1 MRVPDGEARISRL
14 SLLLHS
20 GDSVLGVLMRT
31 VTMQGWPY
39 AQEKL
44 EGVAKIIAVIAV
56 ETIGAIIEGNLRS
69 ETDINAGPV
78 R

>member
-1 MRVPDGEARISRL
+1 MRVADGEARISRL
-14 SLLLHS
+14 SLFLHS
-20 GDSVLGVLMRT
+20 GDSLLRVLMHT
-31 VTMQGWPY
+31 VTVQGWPY

-56 ETIGAIIEGNLRS
+56 ETIGAIIDGKLRS
-69 ETDINAGPV
+69 ETDIKAGPV

>member
-14 SLLLHS
+14 SLFLHS
-20 GDSVLGVLMRT
+20 GESVLRVLMHT
-31 VTMQGWPY
+31 VTVQGWPY

-44 EGVAKIIAVIAV
+44 EGVAKIIAVITV
-56 ETIGAIIEGNLRS
+56 ETIGAIVDS
-69 ETDINAGPV
+69 ELCAQSDVEAVTV